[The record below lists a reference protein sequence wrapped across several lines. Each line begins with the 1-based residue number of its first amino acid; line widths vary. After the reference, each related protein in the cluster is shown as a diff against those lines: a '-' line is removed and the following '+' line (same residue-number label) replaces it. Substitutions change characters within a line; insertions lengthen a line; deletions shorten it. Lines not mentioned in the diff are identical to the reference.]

1 MFGGQRL
8 CYGVF
13 VLSMRIAFVLAA
25 GDNAETI
32 KGLEAAYDGIF
43 AAPISDSG
51 TVESD
56 SPASVLHSH
65 LEALSLQSLLHLARS
80 MGFSDNMLRSF
91 LEFPDP
97 EAGIRDLIEKTLLG
111 AQGQKQ
117 VDPVDAEQREVVLSA
132 WNAHLAKL
140 PNFSIDG
147 RVTSTPD
154 LNLLGVGTN
163 SETASPL
170 STSTTAFSSNAPA
183 LMTLAHSA
191 TLRGGLAKKQ
201 FPMSSPAQGRH
212 TVEKSDA
219 RAERYAKPALAT
231 PLFVTIV
238 MIACICL
245 AAPVCFFARRRKG
258 SLREVLELCAIL
270 SVPSS

>member
-1 MFGGQRL
+1 
-8 CYGVF
+8 
-13 VLSMRIAFVLAA
+13 
-25 GDNAETI
+25 
-32 KGLEAAYDGIF
+32 
-43 AAPISDSG
+43 
-51 TVESD
+51 
-56 SPASVLHSH
+56 
-65 LEALSLQSLLHLARS
+65 
-80 MGFSDNMLRSF
+80 
-91 LEFPDP
+91 
-97 EAGIRDLIEKTLLG
+97 
-111 AQGQKQ
+111 
-117 VDPVDAEQREVVLSA
+117 
-132 WNAHLAKL
+132 L
-140 PNFSIDG
+140 PNFRLDG

-183 LMTLAHSA
+183 LMTLAHSDLLSTLPVSPMGDTTSTADMLSTTLRSSFGNGTFAAGSMVSESRNNSASFVDYGVVASQSGGA

-245 AAPVCFFARRRKG
+245 AAPVCFFARRRKRQSPRG
-258 SLREVLELCAIL
+258 FRVVCNSECAELLA
-270 SVPSS
+270 SS